1 MKILLVLFI
10 LFFSSSLFAEDIH
23 DFQIE
28 EMSIGDSLLDH
39 YSKNKIKSSI
49 NNSAFYYE
57 NKEYMIILIEDSF
70 FETYHYVQITL
81 KPNDNEYIIHAI
93 TGKMIYERNTEQCN
107 NDADMISEEIKKIL
121 SNDVIIYKHD
131 KPHSYDK
138 TGKSIVKGSEFKFIL
153 GDYIMVTCTDWS
165 NNLQNSKNFPDS
177 EVKVDFM
184 TKEYTD
190 FLKNRAYK

>member
-1 MKILLVLFI
+1 MKTIIMIFILL
-10 LFFSSSLFAEDIH
+10 FSSTLFAEDIH
-23 DFQIE
+23 DLQIE

-39 YSKNKIKSSI
+39 YSENKIKSSI
-49 NNSAFYYE
+49 NNSVFYYD
-57 NKEYMIILIEDSF
+57 NKEYMIILIEDSY
-70 FETYHYVQITL
+70 FETYQYVQITL
-81 KPNDNEYIIHAI
+81 KPNDNKYIIHAI
-93 TGKMIYERNTEQCN
+93 TGKMIYERNTEQCY
-107 NDADMISEEIKKIL
+107 NDADMISEEIKEFL
-121 SNDVIIYKHD
+121 SNDVIIYNHD

>member
-1 MKILLVLFI
+1 MKMFLTLFV
-10 LFFSSSLFAEDIH
+10 LFFSSSVVAENISDL
-23 DFQIE
+23 QIE
-28 EMSIGDSLLDH
+28 GMSIGESLSDH

-49 NNSAFYYE
+49 NDSTFYYE
-57 NKEYMIILIEDSF
+57 NKEYMIIIIEDSN

-81 KPNDNEYIIHAI
+81 KPNDNEYIIHAL
-93 TGKMIYERNTEQCN
+93 TGKMIYERNTEQCY
-107 NDADMISEEIKKIL
+107 NDADMISEEIKKFL
-121 SNDVIIYKHD
+121 SNDVTIYKHD

-138 TGKSIVKGSEFKFIL
+138 TGKSLVKGSEFKFIL

-184 TKEYTD
+184 PKEFAD